1 MDEPTPIATP
11 SPTST
16 ATIDW
21 DENGQPISS
30 QFGDVYFSKNSGI
43 DETRFVFLHHNHLPE
58 RWKNLSANVVFTIAE
73 TGFGTGLN
81 FLATWQAWC
90 QHAPTT
96 ATLHFIS
103 VEKFP
108 LARDD
113 LERALKLWP
122 ELSKMA
128 AQLLAQ
134 YPPVDARGFHRLN
147 FGQVQ
152 LTLIYA
158 DAIAGFSQL
167 LPIAHAGP
175 EVRKHTCGF
184 SEFAKANRVDAW
196 FLDGFAPAKNPDLWT
211 DELFQLIA
219 RLSHAHTT
227 FATFTA
233 AGIVRR
239 GLATV
244 GFSVEK
250 VPGYGSKREML
261 RGGFTGED
269 TPVHQSTS
277 KYDPSWHLVETSTE
291 PVREVAVIGAGMA
304 GCHTAWALAQ
314 KGVRVTL
321 IDQFE
326 PGAGASGNPLG
337 IVYAKL
343 SHTAGTLA
351 DFNLLAYLYACRF
364 YHAQGFFQSIGSA
377 CGVLQMPEQQAE
389 HEAQLQQIAAT
400 FARSPELAQWLNNE
414 EASARAGVPLT
425 SGALF
430 LPQSGW
436 LQPQQL
442 CRALADHPNIH
453 LISGVRVKQLT
464 QTGSDWDLWDAEKN
478 RITTANAVVVACAF
492 SAQEITQTNYLP
504 LKKIRGQISLAEANA
519 KSAALRTV
527 LCGEGY
533 IAPAINGQHCAGA
546 SFVLRSDETEMS
558 WEEHKHNLANSA
570 ALSSSFTDLSVN
582 DLNNGRASF
591 RCTTPDYLPVVGP
604 VAQADAMV
612 ETFAA
617 LRRDAKTNIDSPGAY
632 HPGLFINVGH
642 GSRGLAY
649 TPLCAELLAGLI
661 ANHPLPLPRDLIQAL
676 HPARFLIRDLGRNRI

>member
-1 MDEPTPIATP
+1 MDEPTPIAAPT
-11 SPTST
+11 PTST

-21 DENGQPISS
+21 GENGQPISS

-43 DETRFVFLHHNHLPE
+43 NETRFVFLHHNHLPE
-58 RWKNLSANVVFTIAE
+58 RWKNLSANAVFTIAE

-81 FLATWQAWC
+81 FLAAWQAWR
-90 QHAPTT
+90 QHAPTN

-122 ELSKMA
+122 ELSELA

-167 LPIAHAGP
+167 LPIAQAGP
-175 EVRKHTCGF
+175 EVRKRTCGF
-184 SEFAKANRVDAW
+184 SEFAKANCIDAW

-211 DELFQLIA
+211 DDLFQIVG
-219 RLSHAHTT
+219 RLSHQHTT

-244 GFSVEK
+244 GFAVEK

-261 RGGFTGED
+261 RGQFTLAD
-269 TPVHQSTS
+269 TSVHQPTI
-277 KYDPSWHLVETSTE
+277 KYDSSWHLVETSAE

-343 SHTAGTLA
+343 SHTSGTLA

-364 YHAQGFFQSIGSA
+364 YHAKGFFEAIGSA
-377 CGVLQMPEQQAE
+377 CGVLQLPEQAE
-389 HEAQLQQIAAT
+389 HETQLQQIATT
-400 FARSPELAQWLNNE
+400 FARSPELAHWLNE
-414 EASARAGVPLT
+414 AEASAAAGVPLT
-425 SGALF
+425 SGALL

-436 LQPQQL
+436 LHPQLL
-442 CRALADHPNIH
+442 CRALAKHPNIR
-453 LISGVRVKQLT
+453 LISGVRVNQLT
-464 QTGSDWDLWDAEKN
+464 QTECGWDLWDAEKKP
-478 RITTANAVVVACAF
+478 IAAANTVVIACAF
-492 SAQEITQTNYLP
+492 SAKEIAKTNYLP
-504 LKKIRGQISLAEANA
+504 LKKIRGQISLAESNP
-519 KSAALRTV
+519 KSSALKTV
-527 LCGEGY
+527 LCGDGY

-546 SFVLRSDETEMS
+546 SFVLRTDATEMT
-558 WEEHKHNLANSA
+558 WEEHQENLANAA
-570 ALSSSFTDLSVN
+570 ALSSSFTDLSVT
-582 DLNNGRASF
+582 DLHNGRTSF

-604 VAQADAMV
+604 VAQADAMM

-617 LRRDAKTNIDSPGAY
+617 LRRDAKTNIDSPGVY

-649 TPLCAELLAGLI
+649 TPLCAELLASLI
-661 ANHPLPLPRDLIQAL
+661 ANHPLPLAREMIQAL

>member
-1 MDEPTPIATP
+1 MDEPLPIAAP
-11 SPTST
+11 PPTST

-58 RWKNLSANVVFTIAE
+58 RWKNLCANALFTIAE

-81 FLATWQAWC
+81 FLAAWQAWRE
-90 QHAPTT
+90 HAPPS

-122 ELSKMA
+122 ELREMA
-128 AQLLAQ
+128 EQLLAQ

-167 LPIAHAGP
+167 LPIAHPGP
-175 EVRKHTCGF
+175 EVRKRTCGF
-184 SEFAKANRVDAW
+184 SQYAKANCVDAW

-211 DELFQLIA
+211 DDLFQLVA
-219 RLSHAHTT
+219 RLSHQHTT
-227 FATFTA
+227 FATFTS

-239 GLATV
+239 GLAAV
-244 GFSVEK
+244 GFAVEK

-261 RGGFTGED
+261 RGQFTLAD
-269 TPVHQSTS
+269 TSVHQPTI
-277 KYDPSWHLVETSTE
+277 KYDASWHLAETSAE

-314 KGVRVTL
+314 KGVCVTL

-343 SHTAGTLA
+343 SHTAGALA
-351 DFNLLAYLYACRF
+351 DFNLLAYLFACRF
-364 YHAQGFFQSIGSA
+364 YHAQGFFQSIGNA
-377 CGVLQMPEQQAE
+377 CGVLQLPEQAE
-389 HEAQLQQIAAT
+389 HETQLQQIAAT

-414 EASARAGVPLT
+414 EASARAGVPLA
-425 SGALF
+425 SGALS

-436 LQPQQL
+436 LHPQQL
-442 CRALADHPNIH
+442 CRALTQHPNIH
-453 LISGVRVKQLT
+453 VISGARITQLT
-464 QTGSDWDLWDAEKN
+464 PMESGWELWDAEKN
-478 RITTANAVVVACAF
+478 RITNTNAVVVACAF
-492 SAQEITQTNYLP
+492 SAKEIGQINHLP
-504 LKKIRGQISLAEANA
+504 LKKIRGQISLAEANT
-519 KSAALRTV
+519 KSTFLKTV

-533 IAPAINGQHCAGA
+533 IAPDINGQHCAGA
-546 SFVLRSDETEMS
+546 SFVLRTDATEMT
-558 WEEHKHNLANSA
+558 WEEHEHNLANAA
-570 ALSSSFTDLSVN
+570 ALSPSFTDLSVK

-604 VAQADAMV
+604 VAQANVML
-612 ETFAA
+612 EKFAA
-617 LRRDAKTNIDSPGAY
+617 LRRDAKTNIDSPGTY

-649 TPLCAELLAGLI
+649 TPLCAELLASLI
-661 ANHPLPLPRDLIQAL
+661 ANHPLPLSRDLIQAL